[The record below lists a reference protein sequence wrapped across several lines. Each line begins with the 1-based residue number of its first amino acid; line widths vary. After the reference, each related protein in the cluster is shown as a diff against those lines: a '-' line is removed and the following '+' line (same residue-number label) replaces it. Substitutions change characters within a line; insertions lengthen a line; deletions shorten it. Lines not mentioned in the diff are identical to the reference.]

1 MENKNV
7 YEDFEK
13 DSKSSSTLHFF
24 FDENDELNHIGIASD
39 GMSLEKFA
47 KNNDLQEIVNIM
59 LSAERQTLAKAEEA
73 KFANTKKRVDEL
85 FKIPFDYK

>member
-13 DSKSSSTLHFF
+13 DSKSSLTLHFF

-39 GMSLEKFA
+39 GMSLER
-47 KNNDLQEIVNIM
+47 DLPN
-59 LSAERQTLAKAEEA
+59 
-73 KFANTKKRVDEL
+73 KRED
-85 FKIPFDYK
+85 